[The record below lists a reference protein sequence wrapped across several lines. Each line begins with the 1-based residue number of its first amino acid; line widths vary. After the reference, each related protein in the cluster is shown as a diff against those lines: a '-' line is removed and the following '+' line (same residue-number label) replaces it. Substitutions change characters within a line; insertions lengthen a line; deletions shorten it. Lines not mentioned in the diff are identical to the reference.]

1 MVSHG
6 ITQNIMTNHNVG
18 LFIFFIALPCDINS
32 FSVCNGCKTCGL
44 LPQQF
49 PLVDHNF
56 VVPNRQYSHLNGGD
70 AQTKSRSYPLCK
82 LTKFYSVGIIRSS
95 ELFVSILI
103 TTKPGTHL
111 QAHWV
116 ESTSVLVKHP
126 KYVCGQVFPILA
138 DNRGSIMEIRIII
151 RIVYLP
157 SLSPGSA
164 ITIMQDT

>member
-6 ITQNIMTNHNVG
+6 ITQNIMITTMWVLSCEFVY
-18 LFIFFIALPCDINS
+18 LFHSFALRYQLFQC
-32 FSVCNGCKTCGL
+32 CNGCKTCGL

-95 ELFVSILI
+95 ELFE
-103 TTKPGTHL
+103 HM
-111 QAHWV
+111 
-116 ESTSVLVKHP
+116 
-126 KYVCGQVFPILA
+126 
-138 DNRGSIMEIRIII
+138 R
-151 RIVYLP
+151 RIVCFHTNYYKTRHP
-157 SLSPGSA
+157 PTGALS
-164 ITIMQDT
+164 